1 MWRTKRA
8 EDIEGLYPRLIRTFI
23 KIRDA
28 RSEVKA
34 AWEEE
39 DAKLEAQLNV
49 IKEEMLEY
57 FKRPENKGATNFSSA
72 EGQFIRMTKTKYFTD
87 DWSSFHEFIVEEQV
101 PQLLEKRVAQ
111 GAMKQYLEENPD
123 KLPKGLNT
131 VTEFTIQV
139 RKKK

>member
-1 MWRTKRA
+1 MA

-28 RSEVKA
+28 RSEVRA

-39 DAKLEAQLNV
+39 DAKLEAQLNI

-72 EGQFIRMTKTKYFTD
+72 EGQFIRMTKTKYFTCFCNYHTMICSTSNRFD
-87 DWSSFHEFIVEEQV
+87 FC
-101 PQLLEKRVAQ
+101 
-111 GAMKQYLEENPD
+111 
-123 KLPKGLNT
+123 
-131 VTEFTIQV
+131 
-139 RKKK
+139 

>member
-1 MWRTKRA
+1 MA

-28 RSEVKA
+28 RSEVRA

-39 DAKLEAQLNV
+39 DAKLEAQLNI

-131 VTEFTIQV
+131 VTEYTIQV

>member
-1 MWRTKRA
+1 MA

-28 RSEVKA
+28 RSEVRA

-39 DAKLEAQLNV
+39 DAKLEAQLNI

-87 DWSSFHEFIVEEQV
+87 DWKSFHEFIVEEQV
-101 PQLLEKRVAQ
+101 PELLEKRVAQ

-131 VTEFTIQV
+131 VTEYTIQV

>member
-1 MWRTKRA
+1 MA

-28 RSEVKA
+28 RSEVRA

-39 DAKLEAQLNV
+39 DAKLEAQLNI

-101 PQLLEKRVAQ
+101 PQLLEKRVSQ

-131 VTEFTIQV
+131 VTEYTIQV

>member
-1 MWRTKRA
+1 MA

-28 RSEVKA
+28 RSEVRA

-39 DAKLEAQLNV
+39 DAKLEAQLNI

-101 PQLLEKRVAQ
+101 PELLEKRVAQ

>member
-1 MWRTKRA
+1 MA

-28 RSEVKA
+28 RSEVRA

-39 DAKLEAQLNV
+39 DAKLEAQLNI

>member
-1 MWRTKRA
+1 
-8 EDIEGLYPRLIRTFI
+8 
-23 KIRDA
+23 
-28 RSEVKA
+28 
-34 AWEEE
+34 
-39 DAKLEAQLNV
+39 
-49 IKEEMLEY
+49 MLEY

-101 PQLLEKRVAQ
+101 PELLEKRVAQ

-131 VTEFTIQV
+131 VTEYTIQV

>member
-1 MWRTKRA
+1 MA

-28 RSEVKA
+28 RSEVRA

-39 DAKLEAQLNV
+39 DAKLEAQLNI

-131 VTEFTIQV
+131 LTEYTIQV

>member
-1 MWRTKRA
+1 MA

-28 RSEVKA
+28 RSEVRA

-39 DAKLEAQLNV
+39 DAKLEAQLNI

-101 PQLLEKRVAQ
+101 PELLEKRVAQ

-131 VTEFTIQV
+131 VTEYTIQV